1 MMAFF
6 DEEIDKLSKRYPP
19 KSIQDC
25 LRTDNLSQTLWEW
38 AQNIE
43 NGGRVVCLILVVC
56 GLFVMMTTG
65 VSKYDELEYVDNGG
79 LLTFLAVLSVT
90 LQWGLYSFVEY
101 CVYHALSL
109 LMGALASVVQSNR
122 ITSDLAAYNVGLIQ
136 DSMGI
141 SDQSVG
147 KHFSVEDLGE
157 LAKKKAQGLISDT
170 EYEAQR
176 NEILK
181 HL

>member
-1 MMAFF
+1 MAFF
-6 DEEIDKLSKRYPP
+6 DEKIDKLSKRYPP
-19 KSIQDC
+19 KSVQDC
-25 LRTDNLSQTLWEW
+25 FRPDNLSQTLWGW

-43 NGGRVVCLILVVC
+43 NGGRVVFLILIIC
-56 GLFVMMTTG
+56 GLFVVITTG
-65 VSKYDELEYVDNGG
+65 TNTYDELEYADNGMF
-79 LLTFLAVLSVT
+79 LTFLAVLVVV

-101 CVYHALSL
+101 CAYHALSL
-109 LMGALASVVQSNR
+109 LMGALASIVQSNR
-122 ITSDLAAYNVGLIQ
+122 ITSDLVAYNAGLIQ
-136 DSMGI
+136 KSMGI
-141 SDQSVG
+141 GEQSSD
-147 KHFSVEDLGE
+147 KHFTVEDLGE